1 VTRPRLALAAALL
14 AAGLGLGGCITIF
27 PKATPVQLYRFGME
41 PSKVTGPGGAPFN
54 LQRSA
59 IIFSRP
65 AQSDA
70 ILTSTG
76 AQTAY
81 IAGARWVSPA
91 VVLFDEAIDRAFDA
105 ANGPARVVPRGEM
118 GSGGASLKLD
128 VETFEARY
136 PEGGGAPPL
145 VTVDVHA
152 LLVRSSDRSVIDE
165 RTFSVQ
171 RAADAD
177 RVTAIVRAF
186 DDATRDVIG
195 QVVTWTEQEGEASA
209 TPTPAR

>member
-1 VTRPRLALAAALL
+1 VTRPRLALTAALL
-14 AAGLGLGGCITIF
+14 AAGLCLGGCITLF
-27 PKATPVQLYRFGME
+27 PKATPVQLYRFGAE
-41 PSKVTGPGGAPFN
+41 PQKVTAAGAPFS

-76 AQTAY
+76 NQTAY

-91 VVLFDEAIDRAFDA
+91 VVLFDEAVDRAFDA
-105 ANGPARVVPRGEM
+105 AVGPARLLPRGDIR
-118 GSGGASLKLD
+118 SNGASLKLD

-136 PEGGGAPPL
+136 PGPGGGVAPM
-145 VTVDVHA
+145 VVIDVHA
-152 LLVRSSDRSVIDE
+152 LLVRVSDRSVLGE

-177 RVTAIVRAF
+177 RVSAIVQAF
-186 DDATRDVIG
+186 DEATRDVIG
-195 QVVTWTEQEGEASA
+195 QIVTWTEQEGEATA
-209 TPTPAR
+209 TPAAAR